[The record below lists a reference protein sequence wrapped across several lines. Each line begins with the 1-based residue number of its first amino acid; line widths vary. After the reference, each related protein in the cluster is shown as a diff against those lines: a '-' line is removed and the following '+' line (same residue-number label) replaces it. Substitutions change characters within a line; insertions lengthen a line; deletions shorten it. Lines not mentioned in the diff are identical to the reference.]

1 MGHASYVLHTLY
13 AREWR
18 IMTLREKAVNV
29 GLGVP
34 VFVPV
39 AGVAEET
46 IVAESFQIAVFDA
59 EKGHQGFVVVD
70 ARCSDGGNTVFLAF

>member
-46 IVAESFQIAVFDA
+46 IVAETFQIAVFDA
-59 EKGHQGFVVVD
+59 EKRHQGFVVVD

>member
-46 IVAESFQIAVFDA
+46 IVAESFQIAVVDA